1 MMPFSRFPRTGGR
14 VQIGLNKVAKI
25 VVEELKSTRMEIE
38 FTDKK
43 GFAGKGKEDG
53 FRVVDMAPDAAR
65 TEVQKVWIAVGLQL
79 MRLMKKECPEVPLDE
94 TEWDCETTVCVSC

>member
-65 TEVQKVWIAVGLQL
+65 IEVQKVWIAVGLQL